1 MAQPIGRPFGAW
13 ALKPGTVS
21 TKDTLIYCYLREA
34 ACCKSEN
41 TQTLASTSICIL
53 LG

>member
-21 TKDTLIYCYLREA
+21 TKDILIYCDLREA

-41 TQTLASTSICIL
+41 NQTLASSSLCIP